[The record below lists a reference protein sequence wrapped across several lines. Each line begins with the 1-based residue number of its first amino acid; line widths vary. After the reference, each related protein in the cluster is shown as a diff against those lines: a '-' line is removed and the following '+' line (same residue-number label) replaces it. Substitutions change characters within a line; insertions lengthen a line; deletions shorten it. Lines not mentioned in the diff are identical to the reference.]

1 MSRIIK
7 AADLKVLI
15 PNESQTVIPAPTL
28 EKDENKSTD
37 NNTLLK
43 SASLVQDA
51 QRKATEIL
59 QEAEKQAKSIVQ
71 SAEEELEVVR
81 LHAKEKGFEEGY
93 REGITAGKE
102 VAMQEAKN
110 LLTLLESTIEEAINL
125 RATGLESLEDDF
137 IKLSLILA
145 DKIVKKQV
153 NSDISWLEPIIR
165 DALGALGSVDKI
177 IVKVNPEDFELINEN
192 SSELELNSRV
202 KIEFDVDSSI
212 CQGGCLI
219 ESEKGLID
227 ARLEKRL
234 GKLGAHLMEV
244 LYDEKD

>member
-15 PNESQTVIPAPTL
+15 PNESQTVIPAPIL
-28 EKDENKSTD
+28 EKEKSENSEK
-37 NNTLLK
+37 NTLLE
-43 SASLVQDA
+43 SATLVQDA

-59 QEAEKQAKSIVQ
+59 QVAEERGKSILQ
-71 SAEEELEVVR
+71 SAEEELEIVR

-93 REGITAGKE
+93 QEGLAQGKE
-102 VAMQEAKN
+102 TAIQEAKN
-110 LLTLLESTIEEAINL
+110 LLSLLESTVEEATNL

-137 IKLSLILA
+137 LKLSLLLA

-153 NSDISWLEPIIR
+153 NEDISWLEPIIR

-177 IVKVNPEDFELINEN
+177 IVRVNPEDFELINEN
-192 SSELELNSRV
+192 RSVLGLNSRV
-202 KIEFDVDSSI
+202 KIEFDEDLSI
-212 CQGGCLI
+212 RQGGCLI

-234 GKLGAHLMEV
+234 GKLATHLMEV
-244 LYDEKD
+244 LYDEKN